1 MPTVDADHREKQGHD
16 IQQGDYP
23 SCWTGSELPQST
35 PTQETDHHVTVQGAK
50 TRTIYLYA
58 GQVKMDINP
67 PIIQKKKK
75 KQFERRLLNIIHRIL
90 RWRMMSCFSTLL
102 LHRRPFKG
110 WTDTGWNESK
120 HCTDRPPAVSQTPLV
135 KSACL
140 SQHLSL
146 NIMFTGL
153 AGPSKV
159 VLWYYNSVYE
169 WLSLSSSFG
178 LIFFFFFLGA
188 WIQRLW
194 CLTCWQFMLLLISFY
209 A

>member
-1 MPTVDADHREKQGHD
+1 MQTTEKNKAMTFNREITQAAEQEVNCHSPHRHRKLITMLQCRVQKLEQF
-16 IQQGDYP
+16 I
-23 SCWTGSELPQST
+23 ST
-35 PTQETDHHVTVQGAK
+35 PDRWRWILTL
-50 TRTIYLYA
+50 RLY
-58 GQVKMDINP
+58 K
-67 PIIQKKKK
+67 KKKK